1 MVELDSRVEELG
13 PDTSLGTQGGYW
25 FSAVSYKTQ
34 IEKTLKKRKTKNSKI
49 LFVKVEVWTFSFRIW
64 IHKKIFRAN

>member
-34 IEKTLKKRKTKNSKI
+34 VEKNAQKTQNKKLKNPICEGRSVNLLIS
-49 LFVKVEVWTFSFRIW
+49 SFEFI
-64 IHKKIFRAN
+64 K

>member
-13 PDTSLGTQGGYW
+13 PDISLGTQGGYR

-34 IEKTLKKRKTKNSKI
+34 IEKTLKKRETKNSKI
-49 LFVKVEVWTFSFRIW
+49 LFVKVEV
-64 IHKKIFRAN
+64 

>member
-13 PDTSLGTQGGYW
+13 APDTSLGTQGGYW

-34 IEKTLKKRKTKNSKI
+34 IEKKKTLKNSKQKTQKSY
-49 LFVKVEVWTFSFRIW
+49 L
-64 IHKKIFRAN
+64 

>member
-49 LFVKVEVWTFSFRIW
+49 LFVKVEVWTFSFRVL
-64 IHKKIFRAN
+64 NS